1 MSELEHG
8 ASAVTSP
15 QNPKSTPVGIHI
27 PKEIRVQ
34 EILM

>member
-1 MSELEHG
+1 MIKLEHG

-15 QNPKSTPVGIHI
+15 QNPKSTPLGIHI
-27 PKEIRVQ
+27 PKEIRAQ

>member
-1 MSELEHG
+1 MGKLEHG
-8 ASAVTSP
+8 VSAVTSP
-15 QNPKSTPVGIHI
+15 QNPKSTPLGIHF